1 MSAKQKIE
9 SLTNSWYGYF
19 FFGALLKLWNGGF
32 GLFNLAS
39 TAFTFALACLLAFF
53 LGRRLGNRSSLTRF
67 VLVCISGLFT
77 VLGAVGTARMGWMF
91 FQTWQLGT
99 LLYAAGIALSTYM
112 YGRSFR
118 VLTDASVKA
127 YINQ

>member
-9 SLTNSWYGYF
+9 SLTNTWYGYF

-32 GLFNLAS
+32 GIFNLATTGLS
-39 TAFTFALACLLAFF
+39 FAFMCLVVFF
-53 LGRRLGNRSSLTRF
+53 FGRRLQNRSSLTRF
-67 VLVCISGLFT
+67 ALVCVSGLFT
-77 VLGAVGTARMGWMF
+77 LFGAIGTARVGWMF
-91 FQTWQLGT
+91 LTTWQLGW
-99 LLYAAGIALSTYM
+99 LLYAAGVALTTYM

-127 YINQ
+127 YINN